1 MLEPAWSFQKLT
13 VRSKKIIKCP
23 NLFLREGKNNNN
35 KIKKQIL
42 AVPARSFTV
51 IGAKSHI
58 NVKNSVFE
66 LNRTMVN
73 SES

>member
-1 MLEPAWSFQKLT
+1 M
-13 VRSKKIIKCP
+13 IKCP

-35 KIKKQIL
+35 RIKKKQIL

-58 NVKNSVFE
+58 KVKNSVFE